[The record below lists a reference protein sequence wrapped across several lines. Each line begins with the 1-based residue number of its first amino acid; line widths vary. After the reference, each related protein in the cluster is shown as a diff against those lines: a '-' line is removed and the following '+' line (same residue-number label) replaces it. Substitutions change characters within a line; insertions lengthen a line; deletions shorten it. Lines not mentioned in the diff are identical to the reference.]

1 MLINFRILIAEAYT
15 DDNHT
20 MMYYGKKDYPI
31 AHFPFNF
38 GFVGLTIFP
47 SPKEYDDL
55 IKKWLD
61 NMPAGGVA
69 NWVVSRET
77 YFQVLHFQEIEFLK
91 FFQAENHDNFRIG
104 NRLNDEFIDLILIT
118 IMMLPGV
125 ACIYYGQE
133 IGMVDNNVRPDQVRD
148 HNDGGILLGRTRDG
162 ERLPMQWDSSMNAGI
177 EVYSF

>member
-31 AHFPFNF
+31 VHFPFNF

-69 NWVVSRET
+69 NWVVSTET
-77 YFQVLHFQEIEFLK
+77 YF
-91 FFQAENHDNFRIG
+91 
-104 NRLNDEFIDLILIT
+104 
-118 IMMLPGV
+118 
-125 ACIYYGQE
+125 
-133 IGMVDNNVRPDQVRD
+133 
-148 HNDGGILLGRTRDG
+148 
-162 ERLPMQWDSSMNAGI
+162 
-177 EVYSF
+177 